1 MNKAIIKSLII
12 FSVGILFGMLLL
24 RFLGNEV
31 PSQQS
36 TTEWVKEKET
46 DSETSLSEIN
56 DEIDK
61 LTSEEVVIP
70 FVKQN
75 GTLPPYYL
83 TKSEAKKKG
92 WVPSQGNLC
101 EVLPGQ
107 AIGGDRFSNREGKL
121 PRGEQYFEA
130 DVNYNCGHRG
140 ADRIVFTKE
149 GEVWLTHNHYKSFQ
163 KQ

>member
-1 MNKAIIKSLII
+1 MNFKIIKTLLILA
-12 FSVGILFGMLLL
+12 VGIVIGTLLPRL
-24 RFLGNEV
+24 LEKNEAT
-31 PSQQS
+31 QEEMS
-36 TTEWVKEKET
+36 TF
-46 DSETSLSEIN
+46 SETKEVSRTS
-56 DEIDK
+56 DSKEIDE

-75 GTLPPYYL
+75 GTLPSYYL

-92 WVPSQGNLC
+92 WIPSQGNLC

-121 PRGEQYFEA
+121 PKGEQYFEA
-130 DVNYNCGHRG
+130 DVNYNCGNRG
-140 ADRIVFTKE
+140 ADRIVFTKK

>member
-1 MNKAIIKSLII
+1 MNFKIIKTLLILA
-12 FSVGILFGMLLL
+12 VGIVIGTLLPRL
-24 RFLGNEV
+24 LEKNEAT
-31 PSQQS
+31 QEEMS
-36 TTEWVKEKET
+36 TF
-46 DSETSLSEIN
+46 SEIKEISRTS
-56 DEIDK
+56 DSKEIDE

-75 GTLPPYYL
+75 GTLPSYYL

-92 WVPSQGNLC
+92 WIPSQGNLC

-121 PRGEQYFEA
+121 PKGEQYFEA
-130 DVNYNCGHRG
+130 DVNYNCGNRG
-140 ADRIVFTKE
+140 ADRIVFTKK

>member
-1 MNKAIIKSLII
+1 MNFKIIKTLLILA
-12 FSVGILFGMLLL
+12 VGIVIGTLLPRL
-24 RFLGNEV
+24 LEKNEAT
-31 PSQQS
+31 QEEMN
-36 TTEWVKEKET
+36 TF
-46 DSETSLSEIN
+46 SETKEISRTS
-56 DEIDK
+56 DSKEIDE

-75 GTLPPYYL
+75 GTLPSYYL

-92 WVPSQGNLC
+92 WIPSQGNLC

-121 PRGEQYFEA
+121 PKGEQYFEA
-130 DVNYNCGHRG
+130 DVNYNCGNRG
-140 ADRIVFTKE
+140 ADRIVFTKK

>member
-1 MNKAIIKSLII
+1 MNFKIIKTLLILAVGIVIGTLLPRLLEKNEATQEEMNI
-12 FSVGILFGMLLL
+12 FSETK
-24 RFLGNEV
+24 EV
-31 PSQQS
+31 SR
-36 TTEWVKEKET
+36 TL
-46 DSETSLSEIN
+46 DSK
-56 DEIDK
+56 EIDE

-75 GTLPPYYL
+75 GTLPSYYL

-92 WVPSQGNLC
+92 WIPSQGNLC

-121 PRGEQYFEA
+121 PKGEQYFEA
-130 DVNYNCGHRG
+130 DVNYNCGNRG
-140 ADRIVFTKE
+140 ADRIVFTKK

>member
-1 MNKAIIKSLII
+1 MNFKIIKTLLILA
-12 FSVGILFGMLLL
+12 VGIVIGTLLPRL
-24 RFLGNEV
+24 LEKNEAT
-31 PSQQS
+31 QEEMN
-36 TTEWVKEKET
+36 TF
-46 DSETSLSEIN
+46 SETKEVSRAS
-56 DEIDK
+56 DSKEIDE

-75 GTLPPYYL
+75 GTLPSYYL

-92 WVPSQGNLC
+92 WIPSQGNLC

-121 PRGEQYFEA
+121 PKGEQYFEA
-130 DVNYNCGHRG
+130 DVNYNCGNRG
-140 ADRIVFTKE
+140 ADRIVFTKK

>member
-1 MNKAIIKSLII
+1 MNFKIIKTLLILAVGIVIGTLLPRLLEKNEATQEEMSTFSETKEISRTSDSKAI
-12 FSVGILFGMLLL
+12 
-24 RFLGNEV
+24 
-31 PSQQS
+31 
-36 TTEWVKEKET
+36 
-46 DSETSLSEIN
+46 
-56 DEIDK
+56 DE

-75 GTLPPYYL
+75 GTLPSYYL

-92 WVPSQGNLC
+92 WIPSQGNLC

-121 PRGEQYFEA
+121 PKGEQYFEA
-130 DVNYNCGHRG
+130 DVNYNCGNRG
-140 ADRIVFTKE
+140 ADRIVFTKK

>member
-1 MNKAIIKSLII
+1 MNFKIIKTLLVLA
-12 FSVGILFGMLLL
+12 VGIVIGTLLPRL
-24 RFLGNEV
+24 LEKNEAT
-31 PSQQS
+31 QEEMS
-36 TTEWVKEKET
+36 TF
-46 DSETSLSEIN
+46 SEIKEISRTS
-56 DEIDK
+56 DSKEIDE

-75 GTLPPYYL
+75 GTLPSYYL

-92 WVPSQGNLC
+92 WIPSQGNLC

-121 PRGEQYFEA
+121 PKGEQYFEA
-130 DVNYNCGHRG
+130 DVNYNCGNRG
-140 ADRIVFTKE
+140 ADRIVFTKK

>member
-1 MNKAIIKSLII
+1 MNFKIIKTLLILA
-12 FSVGILFGMLLL
+12 VGIVIGTLLPRL
-24 RFLGNEV
+24 LEKNEAT
-31 PSQQS
+31 QEEMN
-36 TTEWVKEKET
+36 TF
-46 DSETSLSEIN
+46 SETKEVSKTLDSK
-56 DEIDK
+56 EIDE

-75 GTLPPYYL
+75 GTLPSYYL

-92 WVPSQGNLC
+92 WIPSQGNLC
-101 EVLPGQ
+101 EVLPGR

-121 PRGEQYFEA
+121 PKGEQYFEA
-130 DVNYNCGHRG
+130 DVNYNCGNRG
-140 ADRIVFTKE
+140 ADRIVFTKK

>member
-1 MNKAIIKSLII
+1 MNFKIIKTLLILA
-12 FSVGILFGMLLL
+12 VGIVIGTLLPRL
-24 RFLGNEV
+24 LEKNEAT
-31 PSQQS
+31 QEEMN
-36 TTEWVKEKET
+36 TF
-46 DSETSLSEIN
+46 SETKEVSRTS
-56 DEIDK
+56 DSKEIDE

-75 GTLPPYYL
+75 GTLPSYYL

-92 WVPSQGNLC
+92 WIPSQGNLC

-121 PRGEQYFEA
+121 PKGEQYFEA
-130 DVNYNCGHRG
+130 DVNYNCGNRG
-140 ADRIVFTKE
+140 ADRIVFTKK

>member
-1 MNKAIIKSLII
+1 MNFKIIKTLLILA
-12 FSVGILFGMLLL
+12 VGIVIGTLLPRL
-24 RFLGNEV
+24 LEKNEAT
-31 PSQQS
+31 QEEMS
-36 TTEWVKEKET
+36 TF
-46 DSETSLSEIN
+46 SETKEISRTS
-56 DEIDK
+56 DSKEIDE

-75 GTLPPYYL
+75 GTLPSYYL

-92 WVPSQGNLC
+92 WIPSQGNLC

-121 PRGEQYFEA
+121 PKGEQYFEA
-130 DVNYNCGHRG
+130 DVNYNCGNRG
-140 ADRIVFTKE
+140 ADRIVFTKK

>member
-1 MNKAIIKSLII
+1 MNFKIIKTLLVLA
-12 FSVGILFGMLLL
+12 VGIVIGTLLPRL
-24 RFLGNEV
+24 LEKNEAT
-31 PSQQS
+31 QEEMN
-36 TTEWVKEKET
+36 TF
-46 DSETSLSEIN
+46 SETKEVSRTS
-56 DEIDK
+56 DSKEIDE

-75 GTLPPYYL
+75 GTLPSYYL

-92 WVPSQGNLC
+92 WIPSQGNLC

-121 PRGEQYFEA
+121 PKGEQYFEA
-130 DVNYNCGHRG
+130 DVNYNCGNRG
-140 ADRIVFTKE
+140 ADRIVFTKK
-149 GEVWLTHNHYKSFQ
+149 GEVWLMHNHYKSFQ

>member
-1 MNKAIIKSLII
+1 MNFKIIKTLLILA
-12 FSVGILFGMLLL
+12 VGIVIGTLLPRL
-24 RFLGNEV
+24 LEKNEAT
-31 PSQQS
+31 QEEMN
-36 TTEWVKEKET
+36 TF
-46 DSETSLSEIN
+46 SETKEVSRTS
-56 DEIDK
+56 DSKEIDE

-75 GTLPPYYL
+75 GTLPSYYL

-92 WVPSQGNLC
+92 WIPSRGNLC

-121 PRGEQYFEA
+121 PKGEQYFEA
-130 DVNYNCGHRG
+130 DVNYNCGNRG
-140 ADRIVFTKE
+140 ADRIVFTKK

>member
-1 MNKAIIKSLII
+1 MNFKIIKTLLILA
-12 FSVGILFGMLLL
+12 VGIVIGTLLPRL
-24 RFLGNEV
+24 LEKNEV
-31 PSQQS
+31 TQEEMS
-36 TTEWVKEKET
+36 TF
-46 DSETSLSEIN
+46 SETKEISRTS
-56 DEIDK
+56 DSKEIDE

-75 GTLPPYYL
+75 GTLPFYYL

-92 WVPSQGNLC
+92 WIPSQGNLC

-121 PRGEQYFEA
+121 PKGEQYFEA
-130 DVNYNCGHRG
+130 DVNYNCGNRG
-140 ADRIVFTKE
+140 ADRIVFTKK

>member
-1 MNKAIIKSLII
+1 MNFKIIKTLLILA
-12 FSVGILFGMLLL
+12 VGIVIGTLLPRL
-24 RFLGNEV
+24 LEKNEAT
-31 PSQQS
+31 QEEMS
-36 TTEWVKEKET
+36 TF
-46 DSETSLSEIN
+46 SETREVSRTS
-56 DEIDK
+56 DSKEIDE

-75 GTLPPYYL
+75 GTLPSYYL

-92 WVPSQGNLC
+92 WIPSQGNLC

-121 PRGEQYFEA
+121 PKGEQYFEA
-130 DVNYNCGHRG
+130 DVNYNCGNRG
-140 ADRIVFTKE
+140 ADRIVFTKK

>member
-1 MNKAIIKSLII
+1 MNFKIIKTLLILA
-12 FSVGILFGMLLL
+12 VGIVIGTLSPRLLEK
-24 RFLGNEV
+24 NEAT
-31 PSQQS
+31 QEEMN
-36 TTEWVKEKET
+36 TF
-46 DSETSLSEIN
+46 SETKEVSRTS
-56 DEIDK
+56 DSKEIDE

-75 GTLPPYYL
+75 GTLPSYYL

-92 WVPSQGNLC
+92 WIPSQGNLC

-121 PRGEQYFEA
+121 PKGEQYFEA
-130 DVNYNCGHRG
+130 DVNYNCGNRG
-140 ADRIVFTKE
+140 ADRIVFTKK

>member
-1 MNKAIIKSLII
+1 MNFKIIKTLLILAVGIVIGTLLPRLLEKNEATQEEMNTFSETKEVSRTSDSKAI
-12 FSVGILFGMLLL
+12 
-24 RFLGNEV
+24 
-31 PSQQS
+31 
-36 TTEWVKEKET
+36 
-46 DSETSLSEIN
+46 
-56 DEIDK
+56 DE

-75 GTLPPYYL
+75 GTLPSYYL

-92 WVPSQGNLC
+92 WIPSQGNLC

-121 PRGEQYFEA
+121 PKGEQYFEA
-130 DVNYNCGHRG
+130 DVNYNCGNRG
-140 ADRIVFTKE
+140 ADRIVFTKK

>member
-1 MNKAIIKSLII
+1 MNFKIIKTLLILA
-12 FSVGILFGMLLL
+12 VGIVIGTLLPRL
-24 RFLGNEV
+24 LEKNEAT
-31 PSQQS
+31 QEEMN
-36 TTEWVKEKET
+36 TF
-46 DSETSLSEIN
+46 SETKEVSRTLDSK
-56 DEIDK
+56 EIDE

-75 GTLPPYYL
+75 GTLPSYYL

-92 WVPSQGNLC
+92 WIPSQGNLC

-121 PRGEQYFEA
+121 PKGEQYFEA
-130 DVNYNCGHRG
+130 DVNYNCGNRG
-140 ADRIVFTKE
+140 ANRIVFTKK